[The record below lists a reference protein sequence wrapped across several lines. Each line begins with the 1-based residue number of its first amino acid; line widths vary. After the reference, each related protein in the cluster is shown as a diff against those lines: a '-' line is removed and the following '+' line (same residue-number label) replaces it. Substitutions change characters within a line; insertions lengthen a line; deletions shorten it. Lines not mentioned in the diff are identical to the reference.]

1 MRSVSLDSVLLKT
14 VFHDIPDGYESV
26 CGGDHIKSCLNQLM
40 AKHGKTS
47 FCYGPL
53 RCPFINLL
61 FFDLTFFN

>member
-40 AKHGKTS
+40 ARHAKRHFAMDPS
-47 FCYGPL
+47 FDIHL
-53 RCPFINLL
+53 
-61 FFDLTFFN
+61 